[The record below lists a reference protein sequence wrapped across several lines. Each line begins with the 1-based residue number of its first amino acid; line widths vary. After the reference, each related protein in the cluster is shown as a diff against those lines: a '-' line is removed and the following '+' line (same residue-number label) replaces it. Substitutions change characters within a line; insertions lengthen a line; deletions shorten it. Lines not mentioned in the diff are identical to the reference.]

1 MLKICLRRQKLF
13 KKLLAAFIL
22 FFISNAAFAIEEN
35 TDYLKFFG
43 DFNDENLIMYINK
56 TYENNHELK
65 KAAASVEQYR
75 QRVKTS
81 FGKELP
87 SISVGANY
95 LGLKTPEIYGDEIKE
110 NAFVLPFIVNYEA
123 DLLLKNRDK
132 TKAIKKEYEAAQYEK
147 NALYI
152 ALLSDSATVYTNI
165 LQYDKLIENQEEILK
180 NEEELFSYAKQ
191 KFESGTTGLSE
202 LNNTEKNYKNEKNK
216 LENLIKQ
223 RDNLLLELALLLG
236 DGNFE
241 INNFK
246 RGDIEEFDYIKK
258 FPIEVKSD
266 VIFKRPDVMAA
277 EAKLEAAKID
287 IKVARKEFLPS
298 FDITG
303 IWTFNTLASG
313 TFFSWESSLAALL
326 AGATQDIFKGGIKK
340 ANLKMKKAKYEEL
353 FEFAKDIKN
362 NRGEVLIIADGR
374 QTNSA
379 SIASGYAS
387 SIISGYGGEL
397 SKNKGAS
404 INVEVRNRYNPNLEY
419 KWFILTVIVAMLSL
433 VTTLILTSLSISR
446 ERELGTF
453 DQLIVSPLSSF
464 EILIGK
470 SIPPLVIAMILTLIM
485 TLAVVIFFKLPFVGS
500 LILFLV
506 SIFISLLAITGVGL
520 FISSVCNTQQ
530 QAIISVMIFMMPAV
544 LLSGFISP
552 IEDMPLFL
560 QYLTYL
566 NPVRFFMVLS
576 KGIILKGMG
585 LDAVIQN
592 LIPLIIIATLTLT
605 LAART
610 FKRKLG

>member
-1 MLKICLRRQKLF
+1 M
-13 KKLLAAFIL
+13 
-22 FFISNAAFAIEEN
+22 
-35 TDYLKFFG
+35 
-43 DFNDENLIMYINK
+43 
-56 TYENNHELK
+56 
-65 KAAASVEQYR
+65 
-75 QRVKTS
+75 
-81 FGKELP
+81 
-87 SISVGANY
+87 
-95 LGLKTPEIYGDEIKE
+95 
-110 NAFVLPFIVNYEA
+110 
-123 DLLLKNRDK
+123 
-132 TKAIKKEYEAAQYEK
+132 
-147 NALYI
+147 
-152 ALLSDSATVYTNI
+152 
-165 LQYDKLIENQEEILK
+165 QYDKLIENQEEILK

-202 LNNTEKNYKNEKNK
+202 LNNAEKNYKNEKNK

-241 INNFK
+241 INDFK

-258 FPIEVKSD
+258 FPVEVKSD

-298 FDITG
+298 FNITG

-387 SIISGYGGEL
+387 SIVSGYGGEL

-485 TLAVVIFFKLPFVGS
+485 TLTVVIFFKLPFVGS

-530 QAIISVMIFMMPAV
+530 QAIISAMIFMMPAV

>member
-95 LGLKTPEIYGDEIKE
+95 LGLKTPEIYGNEIKE

-202 LNNTEKNYKNEKNK
+202 LNNAEKNYKNEKNK

-241 INNFK
+241 INDFK

-298 FDITG
+298 FNITG

-353 FEFAKDIKN
+353 FEN
-362 NRGEVLIIADGR
+362 YR
-374 QTNSA
+374 QTDLNATKEINSA
-379 SIASGYAS
+379 LCFIKHSEEI
-387 SIISGYGGEL
+387 E
-397 SKNKGAS
+397 KNAK
-404 INVEVRNRYNPNLEY
+404 E
-419 KWFILTVIVAMLSL
+419 K
-433 VTTLILTSLSISR
+433 
-446 ERELGTF
+446 
-453 DQLIVSPLSSF
+453 
-464 EILIGK
+464 
-470 SIPPLVIAMILTLIM
+470 LTLEKKNLDNEKQKLKYGVISNEQFLKEKTKFLNIENEYIQAKTEKLINGF
-485 TLAVVIFFKLPFVGS
+485 TLYKALG
-500 LILFLV
+500 
-506 SIFISLLAITGVGL
+506 G
-520 FISSVCNTQQ
+520 
-530 QAIISVMIFMMPAV
+530 
-544 LLSGFISP
+544 
-552 IEDMPLFL
+552 
-560 QYLTYL
+560 
-566 NPVRFFMVLS
+566 
-576 KGIILKGMG
+576 
-585 LDAVIQN
+585 
-592 LIPLIIIATLTLT
+592 TL
-605 LAART
+605 
-610 FKRKLG
+610 